1 MKRMQAIPCTI
12 MRGGTSKAVFL
23 MVDDLPK
30 DPMERDRV
38 ILKVFGSPDKR
49 QIDGLGGADPLT
61 SKVALIGAPTR
72 PDADVDY
79 TAGQVEV
86 THPKIDY
93 SSVCGNISSAVGP
106 FAILKGFVHPQE
118 PVTAVRIHNTNSGK
132 IILSHVPVSG
142 GEVLVDGDFEIPGVP
157 GSGAKILLDFADL
170 QGSIT
175 GKLFPTGLVREVIK
189 VEGFGDLEVS
199 AVDIA
204 NPLVFARAKDI
215 GLKGTEAPQEV
226 DSNPSLLELLER
238 IRGEA
243 GEKMGILKNKR
254 ESAKENPALP
264 ILSLVSPPASY
275 KVYLTGKEV
284 PSDTMD
290 LCARVIYM
298 QGMHKTYP
306 GTASICTSIAARVK
320 GTVVHE
326 VTSSQVG
333 DENVRIGHPGGV
345 ISIESKVL
353 DRGKESKVVNAKIGR
368 TARILMEGRVFVKET

>member
-1 MKRMQAIPCTI
+1 
-12 MRGGTSKAVFL
+12 
-23 MVDDLPK
+23 
-30 DPMERDRV
+30 
-38 ILKVFGSPDKR
+38 
-49 QIDGLGGADPLT
+49 
-61 SKVALIGAPTR
+61 VALIGTPTR

-79 TAGQVEV
+79 NKGQVEV
-86 THPKIDY
+86 TRPNIDY
-93 SSVCGNISSAVGP
+93 TSVCGNIASAVGP
-106 FAILKGFVHPQE
+106 FAILKGFVRPQE
-118 PVTAVRIHNTNSGK
+118 PITTVRIHNINSGK
-132 IILSHVPVSG
+132 IILAHVPVSG

-175 GKLFPTGLVREVIK
+175 GKLFPTGSVREVIK

-199 AVDIA
+199 AVDIG
-204 NPLVFARAKDI
+204 NPLVFVRAEDI

-226 DSNPSLLELLER
+226 DSNPKLLELLER

-254 ESAKENPALP
+254 ESAKENPVLP

-284 PSDTMD
+284 SSGTMD
-290 LCARVIYM
+290 LCTRVMYM
-298 QGMHKTYP
+298 QVMHKTHS
-306 GTASICTSIAARVK
+306 GTAAICTSIAARVK

-326 VTSSQVG
+326 VTSAQVG
-333 DENVRIGHPGGV
+333 DENLRIGHPGGV

-353 DRGKESKVVNAKIGR
+353 DRGRESKVLNAKIGR
-368 TARILMEGRVFVKET
+368 TARILMEGRVFVKEN